1 MIPAIRKKLIDIRV
15 GFLHAKYHRFMR
27 KAIQAQEDKNLIKFK
42 KYVYRAEDAWRK
54 IVILIETKKQWEES
68 QHTPD

>member
-1 MIPAIRKKLIDIRV
+1 MITAIRKKLIDIRI
-15 GFLHAKYHRFMR
+15 GLLHAKYHRFMR
-27 KAIQAQEDKNLIKFK
+27 KAILAQEDKNLVKFK

-54 IVILIETKKQWEES
+54 LVILIETKKQWEES

>member
-1 MIPAIRKKLIDIRV
+1 MIKAILKKLIDIRV
-15 GFLHAKYHRFMR
+15 GFLHARYHRFMR
-27 KAIQAQEDKNLIKFK
+27 KAILAQEDKNLIKFK